1 MTSWWSFNSL
11 KQKLGRFQFLLI
23 LLTLLAVA
31 GYAGFRLG
39 GQIEVWQQNKMVELE
54 SRLVKLY
61 DELDSKIRQ
70 INYLS
75 VELEVEKNAGE
86 QVKQELLSLREEA
99 FALRR
104 ELNFYQKVVAPELIA
119 EGISVEQLSVAA
131 TNIKNRYKFRFV
143 LVQTDAKKRHAKG
156 YIRLKLKGSNGQR
169 KVDMDLAK
177 LAGMSKDE
185 LKFSFNYLQYF
196 EGEFAL
202 VPGIIVE
209 ELEVK
214 VIRPK
219 TKWQPYKATT
229 QTLPWP
235 EFKQDS

>member
-23 LLTLLAVA
+23 LALLLALA
-31 GYAGFRLG
+31 GYLGFRLG
-39 GQIEVWQQNKMVELE
+39 GQVETWQQDKMVELE
-54 SRLVKLY
+54 SRLVTLY
-61 DELDSKIRQ
+61 GELDNKIRQ

-75 VELEVEKNAGE
+75 IELEVEKNASE
-86 QVKQELLSLREEA
+86 QVQQEVLALKEEA

-119 EGISVEQLSVAA
+119 EGISVEQLQVEQ

-143 LVQTDAKKRHAKG
+143 LVQTDAKKRNAKG
-156 YIRLKLKGSNGQR
+156 YIRLKLKGSKGAS
-169 KVDMDLAK
+169 KVERDLAK
-177 LAGMSKDE
+177 LAEMNKDE
-185 LKFSFNYLQYF
+185 LKFSFNYFQYF
-196 EGEFAL
+196 EGEFELTEGMIA
-202 VPGIIVE
+202 E

-219 TKWQPYKATT
+219 TKWQPYRATT

-235 EFKQDS
+235 ELQQDS

>member
-23 LLTLLAVA
+23 LAWLLALA
-31 GYAGFRLG
+31 GYFGFRLG
-39 GQIEVWQQNKMVELE
+39 GQVEVWQQDKMVELE
-54 SRLVKLY
+54 SRLVTLY
-61 DELDSKIRQ
+61 GELDNKIRQ

-75 VELEVEKNAGE
+75 IELEVEKNASE
-86 QVKQELLSLREEA
+86 QVQQEVLALKEEA

-119 EGISVEQLSVAA
+119 EGISVEQLQVEQ

-143 LVQTDAKKRHAKG
+143 LVQTDAKKRNAKG
-156 YIRLKLKGSNGQR
+156 YIRLKLKGSKGES
-169 KVDMDLAK
+169 KVERDLAK
-177 LAGMSKDE
+177 LADMNKDE
-185 LKFSFNYLQYF
+185 LKFSFNYFQYF
-196 EGEFAL
+196 EGEFELTEGMIA
-202 VPGIIVE
+202 E

-219 TKWQPYKATT
+219 TKWQPYRATT

-235 EFKQDS
+235 ESQQDS

>member
-11 KQKLGRFQFLLI
+11 KQKLGRFQFLIILAI
-23 LLTLLAVA
+23 LLAAT
-31 GYAGFRLG
+31 GYLGFRLG
-39 GQIEVWQQNKMVELE
+39 GQVEVWQQDKMVELE
-54 SRLVKLY
+54 SRLVTLY
-61 DELDSKIRQ
+61 DELDNKIRQ

-75 VELEVEKNAGE
+75 VELEVEKNASE
-86 QVKQELLSLREEA
+86 QVQEEILALREET

-119 EGISVEQLSVAA
+119 EGISVEQLNVEP
-131 TNIKNRYKFRFV
+131 TNITNRYKFRFV
-143 LVQTDAKKRHAKG
+143 LVQTDAKKRNAKG
-156 YIRLKLKGSNGQR
+156 YIRLKLIGSNGER
-169 KVDMDLAK
+169 KVSMDLAK
-177 LAGMSKDE
+177 LAEMGKDD
-185 LKFSFNYLQYF
+185 LKFSFNYFQYF
-196 EGEFAL
+196 EGEFELAE
-202 VPGIIVE
+202 GTIAE